1 VIRFILRRAV
11 YLVVVLLIITLV
23 TYVIFFAG
31 NPGNLAARFAGR
43 NASPQAIKDA
53 AIRLGLNHGFWYQ
66 YWHYLTGLLHGS
78 FGLDFQNETPI
89 NGEIARA
96 FPVTA
101 SLVLGSTVLWL
112 LIGIPIG
119 IMSATHPRT
128 LRDRTGTVFALTFL
142 SMPTFV
148 LGLLLLLV
156 FYYYLTQAGF
166 TWFPAAGYVSF
177 TDSPIQWAVHLILPW
192 SSLALVQAAIYTR
205 LIRGSLL
212 DVLGEDYIRTAR
224 AKGLSRRRV
233 IYKHGVRA
241 SLTPV
246 VTQLGIDVGTLLAG
260 AFVTERVFGL
270 TGLGQLAL
278 SAIDNGDLPV
288 VAAVVVLA
296 ASFIVVMNTVVDI
309 LYAVL
314 DPRVRLGAQG

>member
-1 VIRFILRRAV
+1 VI
-11 YLVVVLLIITLV
+11 VLLIITLV

-31 NPGNLAARFAGR
+31 NSNDLAARFAGR
-43 NASPQAIKDA
+43 DASPQEIKDA

-66 YWHYLTGLLHGS
+66 YWHYLVGLLHGS
-78 FGLDFQNETPI
+78 FGLDFQNQVPI
-89 NGEIARA
+89 NSEIARA
-96 FPVTA
+96 LPVTA
-101 SLVLGSTVLWL
+101 SLVLGAAVLWL

-128 LRDRTGTVFALTFL
+128 VRDRAGTMFALTFL

-148 LGLLLLLV
+148 LGLLFLLLL
-156 FYYYLTQAGF
+156 YYYLTQAGF
-166 TWFPAAGYVSF
+166 SWFPAAGYVAL
-177 TDSPIQWAVHLILPW
+177 TQSPVQWAVHLILPW
-192 SSLALVQAAIYTR
+192 FTLALVQAAVYTR
-205 LIRGSLL
+205 LVRGSLL

-224 AKGLSRRRV
+224 AKGLRRRTV

-241 SLTPV
+241 ALTPV

-278 SAIDNGDLPV
+278 NAIENGDLPV

-296 ASFIVVMNTVVDI
+296 ASFIVVMNTLVDI
-309 LYAVL
+309 VYALL
-314 DPRVRLGAQG
+314 DPRVRLG